1 MDHWEVYSGACGV
14 ALECLLAVLQQ
25 FEAVEALQN
34 LALAVK
40 TVSFSY
46 LVIKGE
52 MVKTVQG
59 SVGTAASSAHMAQCM
74 SNSNC
79 SLCSGRGLFGGAG
92 GDVV

>member
-40 TVSFSY
+40 TVSY

>member
-40 TVSFSY
+40 TVSQ